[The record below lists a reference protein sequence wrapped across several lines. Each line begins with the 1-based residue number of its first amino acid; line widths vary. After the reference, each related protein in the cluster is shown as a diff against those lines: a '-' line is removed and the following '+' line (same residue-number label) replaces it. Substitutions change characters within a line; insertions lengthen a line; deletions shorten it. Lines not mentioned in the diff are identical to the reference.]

1 MSECPD
7 PKCREDLISR
17 INTKVSRTVL
27 ISVACSIIGVSGYFI
42 GYGLAADSKQKAK
55 INQNTQDI
63 AVIKK
68 DIEHIKDAVRRIE
81 TKQISKHELI
91 KIIKEAIRNNK

>member
-17 INTKVSRTVL
+17 INTKVSRTAL
-27 ISVACSIIGVSGYFI
+27 ITIVCSIIGVSGYFI

-55 INQNTQDI
+55 IVKNTQDI

-68 DIEHIKDAVRRIE
+68 DIEHIKDAVKRIE
-81 TKQISKHELI
+81 TNQMSKQELI
-91 KIIKEAIRNNK
+91 ETIKKAIKGR